1 MEGQEKTQV
10 KDRGFDRKRT
20 DEGNRMLPKVTMD
33 DKLFQE
39 LCSSWKEALVVKL
52 LGKNMRF
59 NLMKDRLKKLWRLN
73 Y

>member
-1 MEGQEKTQV
+1 
-10 KDRGFDRKRT
+10 
-20 DEGNRMLPKVTMD
+20 MD

>member
-10 KDRGFDRKRT
+10 KERGFDRKRT
-20 DEGNRMLPKVTMD
+20 DKGNRMLPKVTMD

-39 LCSSWKEALVVKL
+39 LCSPWKEALVVKL
-52 LGKNMRF
+52 LGKNMGF